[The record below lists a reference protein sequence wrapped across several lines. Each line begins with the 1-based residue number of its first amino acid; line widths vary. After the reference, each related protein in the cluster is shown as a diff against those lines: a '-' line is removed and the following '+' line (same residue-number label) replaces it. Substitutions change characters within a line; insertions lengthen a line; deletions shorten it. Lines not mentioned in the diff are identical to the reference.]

1 MYAADALQEML
12 LYSEDGTLQFFPA
25 IPEEWQEETVSFTG
39 FLAGNGLL
47 VSASREGGR
56 LVSVTLL
63 PRRSGDVRIKNWASL
78 SHLAL
83 SGGTLRLED
92 GDALLTLTAGQACT
106 LRQVP

>member
-1 MYAADALQEML
+1 M
-12 LYSEDGTLQFFPA
+12 QFFPA
-25 IPEEWQEETVSFTG
+25 ISEEWQEDAVSFTG

-47 VSASREGGR
+47 VSASRDGGR
-56 LVSVTLL
+56 MASVTLL

-83 SGGTLRLED
+83 SGGTHRLED